1 MSRVGAAILGLLA
14 AFVFHAPPLVA
25 QQAGPDGS
33 RIVGT
38 VVDAG
43 SGEPIASATVLLAG
57 TGVSRVTDAEGRFR
71 FEGLAP
77 GTYALSIRH
86 VAYQERGVEVEVV
99 GEGMLYELVVRLSVD
114 AIPLDPIVV
123 SGRRDGPLAGSRD
136 RIEWMERVGL
146 GTHFNRQAI
155 EESRASRITHLLA
168 RVPGV
173 QIRGGGQG
181 AGGAGL
187 FLNPQRNCQPSI
199 YVDGIR
205 SPLFGGSVDDM
216 VSLNEVESVEVYRR
230 LSELPGEFADD
241 LARQCGAVVISTRR
255 DVLDGEPF
263 GWRRMATLVGFLTF
277 SFFVGSAR

>member
-1 MSRVGAAILGLLA
+1 MSRAGAATLGLLA
-14 AFVFHAPPLVA
+14 LLVLHPALLPA

-43 SGEPIASATVLLAG
+43 SREPIAAATVLLAG

-71 FEGLAP
+71 FEGLSP
-77 GTYALSIRH
+77 GTYALSVRH
-86 VAYQERGVEVEVV
+86 VAYRERGVEVEVE
-99 GEGMLYELVVRLSVD
+99 GEGMLYEVVIQLSVD

-123 SGRRDGPLAGSRD
+123 SGRRDGPLAGTRD

-146 GTHFNRQAI
+146 GTHFDRQAI
-155 EESRASRITHLLA
+155 EESRASRLTHLLA
-168 RVPGV
+168 RMPGV

-187 FLNPQRNCQPSI
+187 FLNPQRNCQPSV

-205 SPLFGGSVDDM
+205 SPLFGGSVDDL

-241 LARQCGAVVISTRR
+241 LARRCGAVVVSTRR
-255 DVLDGEPF
+255 DVLEGEPF
-263 GWRRMATLVGFLTF
+263 GWRRMVTLVGFLTF
-277 SFFVGSAR
+277 SFVVGSAR